1 MPLCFLQRGLLET
14 DVIRQ
19 DMLQDIIRATV
30 TRIIQ
35 DKLLLGLVIVG
46 ILSIFVGGF
55 ATSDEK
61 AGNKNMMKETADQ
74 PPSDNKGGSEVAKLD
89 PSLAT
94 DFVKW
99 WMSGAMDYSAASA
112 AANHEAAF
120 RWMTPEAMQSFRQS
134 LWTPDTASGVAQGLY
149 VAAFQPVS
157 VQAAAVNPDGSVVVT
172 LSGTLVTQASER
184 PFTQQLQMDLLVRKE
199 SDGLR
204 IAGVYN
210 RVASVP
216 GSSAY

>member
-1 MPLCFLQRGLLET
+1 M
-14 DVIRQ
+14 V
-19 DMLQDIIRATV
+19 QDIIRATV
-30 TRIIQ
+30 QRILH
-35 DKLLLGLVIVG
+35 DKVLLGLVIVG

-55 ATSDEK
+55 ATTDDKPANK
-61 AGNKNMMKETADQ
+61 AQRESAEQ
-74 PPSDNKGGSEVAKLD
+74 APSDSKGGAEVAKLD

-120 RWMTPEAMQSFRQS
+120 RWMTPEAMSTFRQS
-134 LWTPDTASGVAQGLY
+134 LWTPDTATGVAQGLY

-172 LSGTLVTQASER
+172 LSGTLVTQASGR
-184 PFTQQLQMDLLVRKE
+184 PYSQQLQLDLLVRKE
-199 SDGLR
+199 TDGLR

-210 RVASVP
+210 RVAAAP
-216 GSSAY
+216 GTATY

>member
-1 MPLCFLQRGLLET
+1 M
-14 DVIRQ
+14 I
-19 DMLQDIIRATV
+19 QDIIRATV
-30 TRIIQ
+30 QRILH

-55 ATSDEK
+55 ATSDDKPANK
-61 AGNKNMMKETADQ
+61 AQKEASEQ
-74 PPSDNKGGSEVAKLD
+74 SSSDGKGATEVSKLD

-99 WMSGAMDYSAASA
+99 WMKGAMDYSAASA

-120 RWMTPEAMQSFRQS
+120 RWMTPEAMQSFQQS
-134 LWTPDTASGVAQGLY
+134 LWTTDTATGVAQGLY

-157 VQAAAVNPDGSVVVT
+157 VQAAAINPDGSVVVT
-172 LSGTLVTQASER
+172 LSGTLVTQSSGR
-184 PFTQQLQMDLLVRKE
+184 PFSQQLQMDLLVRKE

-210 RVASVP
+210 RVASNP
-216 GSSAY
+216 GTSVY

>member
-1 MPLCFLQRGLLET
+1 
-14 DVIRQ
+14 VIRLH
-19 DMLQDIIRATV
+19 MFQDIIRATV

-61 AGNKNMMKETADQ
+61 AGNKNMKETAEQ
-74 PPSDNKGGSEVAKLD
+74 PPSDNKGGSEVSKLD

-134 LWTPDTASGVAQGLY
+134 LWTTDTATGVAQGLY

-172 LSGTLVTQASER
+172 LSGTLVTQASGR
-184 PFTQQLQMDLLVRKE
+184 PYTQQLQMDLLVRKE

-210 RVASVP
+210 RVAAVP

>member
-1 MPLCFLQRGLLET
+1 MF
-14 DVIRQ
+14 Q
-19 DMLQDIIRATV
+19 DLVRATV
-30 TRIIQ
+30 TRVIH
-35 DKLLLGLVIVG
+35 DKILLGLVIVG
-46 ILSIFVGGF
+46 ILGIFVGGF

-61 AGNKNMMKETADQ
+61 PASLKHAQNEASEQSDSSNQA
-74 PPSDNKGGSEVAKLD
+74 DNKGGSAEVSKLE

-99 WMSGAMDYSAASA
+99 WMKGAMDYSAASS

-120 RWMTPEAMQSFRQS
+120 RWMTTDAMQSFRSS
-134 LWTPDTASGVAQGLY
+134 LWTQDTATGVAQGLF

-157 VQAAAVNPDGSVVVT
+157 VQAVAVNPDGSVVVT
-172 LSGTLVTQASER
+172 LTGTLVTQSSGR
-184 PFTQQLQMDLLVRKE
+184 PFTQQLTMDLLVRKE
-199 SDGLR
+199 QEGLR

-216 GSSAY
+216 GTSVY